1 MFWNQQN
8 LYPKIPPTT
17 VAELLQYSGS
27 RVEHKDEFS
36 SYKMICSDGQNGEFG
51 LDFKVLVKTGGV

>member
-1 MFWNQQN
+1 MFQNQQN
-8 LYPKIPPTT
+8 LYSKIPPT
-17 VAELLQYSGS
+17 AILELLQYNGS
-27 RVEHKDEFS
+27 RVEHKDGFS